1 MEKKIYEVTGTYT
14 INVIKRVKAKDED
27 EAMKLA
33 EELFEGVDTE
43 WNGNSVFVRGEGEE
57 VSAEG
62 YVEWIS
68 AEETNN
74 EDYDTQTD
82 EEDDEDEVI

>member
-1 MEKKIYEVTGTYT
+1 MEKKIYEVTGKYT

-27 EAMKLA
+27 EAMELA
-33 EELFEGVDTE
+33 EQLFEGLHTE
-43 WNGNSVFVRGEGEE
+43 WNGNSVFVNGEGEE

-62 YVEWIS
+62 YVEWLS

-82 EEDDEDEVI
+82 DEDEY

>member
-1 MEKKIYEVTGTYT
+1 MEKKIYEVTGKYT

-27 EAMKLA
+27 EAMYLA
-33 EELFEGVDTE
+33 DRFFEGLHTE
-43 WNGNSVFVRGEGEE
+43 WNGNSVFVNGEGEE

-62 YVEWIS
+62 YVEWLS

-82 EEDDEDEVI
+82 EEGEE

>member
-1 MEKKIYEVTGTYT
+1 MEKKIYDVTGKYT
-14 INVIKRVKAKDED
+14 INVIKRVKAKDEY
-27 EAMKLA
+27 EAMELA
-33 EELFEGVDTE
+33 EEFFEGVHTE
-43 WNGNSVFVRGEGEE
+43 WNGNSVFVHGEGEE

-68 AEETNN
+68 VDETNN

-82 EEDDEDEVI
+82 DEDEY